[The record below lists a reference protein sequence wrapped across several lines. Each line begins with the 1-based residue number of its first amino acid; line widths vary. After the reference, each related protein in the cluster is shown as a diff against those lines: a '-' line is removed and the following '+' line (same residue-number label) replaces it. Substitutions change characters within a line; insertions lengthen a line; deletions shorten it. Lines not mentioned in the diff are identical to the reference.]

1 MLPRQNKAAIEDGLA
16 RLLRVYEVR
25 SLNLST
31 LGGCERGDGFGF
43 ENVSH
48 SVKWCTGLVRLD
60 LQLELESELGIQ
72 QLGHVLQ
79 ECTALRE
86 LNLARN
92 RYFDSD
98 VKMLAKVLAGTPITS
113 LDLRYNHI
121 GQRGSEE
128 LGQFLA
134 TCRTLQELHLSHNSL
149 GEQGVRCFAH
159 ALETSSS
166 TLRTANLEHV
176 DMGDGGAEAFAQ
188 VVAQL
193 VAVEEINVK
202 WNHIGE
208 QGMTAL
214 AHALTSAKRL
224 RMLNISDNQVG
235 AAAALLGD
243 VLQACPEL
251 SDLRMNSI
259 DLRDAGAESIEAA
272 WRPHARLTRLDMH
285 SNKLDTR
292 GIKSIARWLLRYGKL
307 RVLYLSKNDSHEEP
321 AWASLR
327 VCLAQLT
334 ELQRL
339 ALRESSLR
347 RSTMQTMA
355 LGVANLKALR
365 CLSLDGTSATTT
377 WTGWARGPW
386 RRPCRAVPGS
396 QTSTSRT
403 TTSSR
408 TGRLRSQRCSGGA
421 RRSCTCTLGTAT
433 CRRRGSHAWS
443 RLQTH
448 APASCSIFDSW
459 NNGNKSPQL
468 LASTV
473 CPRGILR
480 HCTRA
485 QTLAVMRVRS
495 CIVRAWM
502 LLPAW
507 RQLLASNV
515 CSRARAGILPS
526 KFEDCAISVQKIER
540 KSLPRLSASSWHL
553 VFCPRAFC
561 RPSSRI
567 VLYWSKKSNERR

>member
-1 MLPRQNKAAIEDGLA
+1 M
-16 RLLRVYEVR
+16 
-25 SLNLST
+25 ST

-48 SVKWCTGLVRLD
+48 AVKRCTGLVRLD
-60 LQLELESELGIQ
+60 LQLQLESELGVQ
-72 QLGHVLQ
+72 HLGHVLQ

-86 LNLARN
+86 LNLAKN

-98 VKMLAKVLAGTPITS
+98 VKRLAKVLAGTPITS

-128 LGQFLA
+128 LGQFLV
-134 TCRTLQELHLSHNSL
+134 TCSTLQELHLSYNFL
-149 GEQGVRCFAH
+149 GEEGVRCFAH

-202 WNHIGE
+202 WNNIGE

-224 RMLNISDNQVG
+224 RMLDISDNQVG

-307 RVLYLSKNDSHEEP
+307 RVLDLSKNDSHEEL

-327 VCLAQLT
+327 DCLAQLT

-339 ALRESSLR
+339 ALRECSLR
-347 RSTMQTMA
+347 QSTMQTMA

-365 CLSLDGTSATTT
+365 CLSLDGNFLCAENTTT
-377 WTGWARGPW
+377 LRDALGQCTSLVELELQRVKLGPGGMRDLAQKLVLCTW
-386 RRPCRAVPGS
+386 LERLHLAENDIGTLGVQFLACVLGECKRLRELDISTNGLHKAAVSALFHDPCKCTALQKLNASNNKLGAEGVQTVTPMLAQLPSLTCLDLSMCEIGCDGAKTLAAGLSQCLPLRTLDLSSNGIKVEGAMELVKALPLCPSLACLYIRRNEMQREAARAVV
-396 QTSTSRT
+396 Q
-403 TTSSR
+403 
-408 TGRLRSQRCSGGA
+408 
-421 RRSCTCTLGTAT
+421 
-433 CRRRGSHAWS
+433 
-443 RLQTH
+443 H
-448 APASCSIFDSW
+448 APPGLW
-459 NNGNKSPQL
+459 
-468 LASTV
+468 
-473 CPRGILR
+473 
-480 HCTRA
+480 
-485 QTLAVMRVRS
+485 
-495 CIVRAWM
+495 
-502 LLPAW
+502 
-507 RQLLASNV
+507 
-515 CSRARAGILPS
+515 
-526 KFEDCAISVQKIER
+526 VQ
-540 KSLPRLSASSWHL
+540 
-553 VFCPRAFC
+553 F
-561 RPSSRI
+561 
-567 VLYWSKKSNERR
+567 